1 MNERKL
7 NKLFEAARN
16 EMPPAPSYDFEARVM
31 RAIGRLPESEESSL
45 TDQLNFLFP
54 RLAFAAGAV
63 IVVCVAGELA
73 LNLPDLTEGVAQI
86 SDQWLF
92 AAN

>member
-16 EMPPAPSYDFEARVM
+16 EMPPAPSDNFEARVR
-31 RAIGRLPESEESSL
+31 RAICRLPESEENSL

-54 RLAFAAGAV
+54 RLAFAAVAV
-63 IVVCVAGELA
+63 IVVCVAGEWV

>member
-7 NKLFEAARN
+7 NKLFEAAGN
-16 EMPPAPSYDFEARVM
+16 EMPPVPSDDFESRVM
-31 RAIGRLPESEESSL
+31 RAICRPPESEENSL

-54 RLAFAAGAV
+54 KLAFAAVAV

-73 LNLPDLTEGVAQI
+73 LNLPGLTEGVAQI